1 MAYTSPYYLHTMWVL
16 CALRPCVNSCTLY
29 AIYRIIAPI
38 DRSAISL
45 LKGDTL
51 LYTLDQQLSS
61 TFFTFMQKSFTAGSG
76 TTQSHSCHVL
86 HRGRISL
93 DFRHCLW
100 YDLFK
105 SRSLAAAVSDFSVG
119 QRRSL
124 LLTRGFRLPL
134 FPTFIPPQFKY
145 RTL

>member
-61 TFFTFMQKSFTAGSG
+61 IIFVLCHFFFDS
-76 TTQSHSCHVL
+76 
-86 HRGRISL
+86 
-93 DFRHCLW
+93 
-100 YDLFK
+100 
-105 SRSLAAAVSDFSVG
+105 VS
-119 QRRSL
+119 QRPS
-124 LLTRGFRLPL
+124 
-134 FPTFIPPQFKY
+134 
-145 RTL
+145 